1 MLNLCQ
7 QKIVNLVATSSEEFS
22 SILRNMTD
30 VVNRFLGQINETIAQ
45 LAEEGVKNVE
55 SAELVT
61 KYELSL
67 LEKREVDM
75 KLKQSEDALMKAE
88 ARVRELEYLLQNQSN
103 VGPTDVVVP
112 IDDKENVNHNSIHAS
127 QQ

>member
-1 MLNLCQ
+1 M
-7 QKIVNLVATSSEEFS
+7 VATGSEEFG

-30 VVNRFLGQINETIAQ
+30 VVNRFLGQINERIAQ

-88 ARVRELEYLLQNQSN
+88 ARVRELEYLL
-103 VGPTDVVVP
+103 
-112 IDDKENVNHNSIHAS
+112 
-127 QQ
+127 